1 MPLGQADKE
10 NGANIAKLEEEKKY
24 YEDELRRRTDE
35 VELLKKEQARLKASI
50 KVKEAI
56 AAAKKQ

>member
-10 NGANIAKLEEEKKY
+10 NGAHIAKLEEEKKY